1 MSAERVTVSF
11 EPAIAQRVRQCG
23 SRVRGGQSGYLAR
36 LVQQDAVREAG
47 EALALWYAEQGG
59 GAVRR
64 RRADRSRG
72 RAGPGFVTPRRGEIR
87 QYVPVLPRP
96 GQSLLR
102 VIISADGL
110 NQASLPVVLGL
121 QVVERDPGSILAVRL
136 GSLGW
141 AVVTTVEA
149 VLKSRLGKVAGMATA
164 EEQEALNQALKA
176 ALDLD

>member
-1 MSAERVTVSF
+1 M
-11 EPAIAQRVRQCG
+11 
-23 SRVRGGQSGYLAR
+23 
-36 LVQQDAVREAG
+36 
-47 EALALWYAEQGG
+47 
-59 GAVRR
+59 
-64 RRADRSRG
+64 
-72 RAGPGFVTPRRGEIR
+72 
-87 QYVPVLPRP
+87 
-96 GQSLLR
+96 
-102 VIISADGL
+102 
-110 NQASLPVVLGL
+110 VLGL